1 MIKTAT
7 LKINKINGRVIERYE
22 SIAQAARENNL
33 PTYYVFDHVNKNQ
46 VGKSW
51 FIFRR
56 ESDWSGFEKFGR
68 KNYPVI
74 IEDTIKSTYKAY
86 SCTEVAANKLIVS
99 ISSIYN
105 AVNENRLLLNRYK
118 IYRVKSTEDVP
129 QDIRRVLKIEIEDNC
144 SKAEKDK

>member
-1 MIKTAT
+1 MNKAAT
-7 LKINKINGRVIERYE
+7 LKISKLDGRVIERYE

-56 ESDWSGFEKFGR
+56 ESEWRGFEEFGR

-74 IEDTIKSTYKAY
+74 VEDTEKGNYKAY
-86 SCTEVAANKLIVS
+86 PCAEAAAKKLIVS
-99 ISSIYN
+99 TNSVYG
-105 AVNENRLLLNRYK
+105 AVNEKNRLLLSRYK
-118 IYRVKSTEDVP
+118 VYRVRYTADVP
-129 QDIRRVLKIEIEDNC
+129 RDIRQALRIER
-144 SKAEKDK
+144 A